1 MIKCVLI
8 DDEQPAINILENYIK
23 RIPFLQIM
31 GTATNPVSGLELIE
45 KYKPELVFL
54 DIQMDE
60 MNGIDV
66 MKMIDP
72 DIKVI
77 FCTAYSEFAVT
88 SYELNAMDFLMKPI
102 PFDRFVKAIRKIRS
116 AENTLRHNETESIAN
131 DYIFVKT
138 EQKGKMLKIDL
149 NDIDYIEAMS
159 NYIAF
164 HRGSAKTLVY
174 SSMKEIEE
182 YLTGSPFMRIH
193 KSYIIALNKIVS
205 IDNSCVVLKNRT
217 ERIPLSHTYKAAF
230 MQTLNNKLLNPG
242 SQT

>member
-1 MIKCVLI
+1 MIKCVII
-8 DDEQPAINILENYIK
+8 DDEQPAINIIENYVK
-23 RIPFLQIM
+23 RLPFLQIM
-31 GTATNPVSGLELIE
+31 GSATNPLHGLELIE

-60 MNGIDV
+60 MTGIDV
-66 MKMIDP
+66 MKIIDP
-72 DIKVI
+72 GVKVI

-88 SYELNAMDFLMKPI
+88 SYELNAVDFLMKPI

-116 AENTLRHNETESIAN
+116 VDNTLRSSDSESIPN

-138 EQKGKMLKIDL
+138 EQKGKMLKIEL
-149 NDIDYIEAMS
+149 NDIDFIEAMS

-164 HRGSAKTLVY
+164 HRGTSKTLVY

-193 KSYIIALNKIVS
+193 KSYIVALNKIVS
-205 IDNSCVVLKNRT
+205 VDNNCVVLKNRI
-217 ERIPLSHTYKAAF
+217 ERIPLSNTYKTAF
-230 MQTLNNKLLNPG
+230 MQTLNNKLLNRG
-242 SQT
+242 